1 MVSVNLCSNKSIEL
15 EKFLSL
21 FYDSSFSL
29 NKDLSW
35 KKNYNNPIEIVEI
48 IGTYADNLDKF
59 EITMWVSID
68 KDVFINVTEKNA
80 DSLIKYIYERFPY

>member
-59 EITMWVSID
+59 EINMWVSID